1 MLFVA
6 NWKMAMNSLDI
17 AHFFTDSKTILSH
30 VNLPSSAELVIM
42 PSFPYLF
49 EVGHWIRRLEQN
61 WFLGA
66 QNVSVNCE
74 AASTG
79 EVSPV
84 MLSEF
89 DVKYVCV
96 GHSERRFNQNEDHL
110 MISQKIRACLDHR
123 LIPILCVGESLH
135 DNQGGRSIDVIL
147 HQLRQAL
154 PEKLLEN
161 EQICIAYEP
170 IWAIGSGLT
179 AQPEEVQNVLE
190 IIDEWLSDRYD
201 SNSKNVK
208 LMYGGSVSSSNA
220 AGFVSQPNVDGLL
233 IGGASLQAVSLI
245 EILRIC
251 TQYLSQST

>member
-17 AHFFTDSKTILSH
+17 AHFFTDSKTVLSH
-30 VNLPSSAELVIM
+30 VELPSSAELVIM

-49 EVGHWIRRLEQN
+49 EVGHWIRRFEQN
-61 WFLGA
+61 WSLGA

-79 EVSPV
+79 EVSPK

-89 DVKYVCV
+89 GVKYVCV
-96 GHSERRFNQNEDHL
+96 GHSERRYNQNEDHY
-110 MISQKIRACLDHR
+110 MIAQKLKMCIDNHLV
-123 LIPILCVGESLH
+123 PILCVGESLH
-135 DNQGGRSIDVIL
+135 DNQDGRGIDVIL
-147 HQLRQAL
+147 SQLRQAL
-154 PEKLLEN
+154 PDTLEVDQ
-161 EQICIAYEP
+161 QICIAYEP
-170 IWAIGSGLT
+170 IWAIGSGLN

-190 IIDEWLSDRYD
+190 IIDEWLIDRYD
-201 SNSKNVK
+201 STSKNVK
-208 LMYGGSVSSSNA
+208 LMYGGSVSSANA
-220 AGFVSQPNVDGLL
+220 AGFVSQPSVDGLL